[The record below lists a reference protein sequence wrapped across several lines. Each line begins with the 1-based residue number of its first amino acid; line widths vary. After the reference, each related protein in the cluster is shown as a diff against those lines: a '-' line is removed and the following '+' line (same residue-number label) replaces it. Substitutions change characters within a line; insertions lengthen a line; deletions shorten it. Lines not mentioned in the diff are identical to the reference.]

1 MPESDETKNLIE
13 NYQKTINDLEEVTKF
28 KIDQASHAILL
39 TASDNVDPETL
50 NFSFSNGDSNVYF
63 CIWANLSHNTRITGF
78 SFPIQNFSFQMP
90 RPLTLAHFNLRC
102 LFTKHDFYTHKSK
115 TFACRVKPDKF
126 DFEPVPEIKTE
137 EKKENEENENDN
149 AEDMNDLP
157 AELKL
162 LMEKS
167 ITSNHGEDEKPEEK
181 TQQMPKIEEEKTV
194 EETKNTMSPEELA
207 ILQELSDNFVIDLRN
222 YLPAGPILHIGLYGI
237 PPQPKKIKH
246 MVLTQSL
253 TFIFRFLILNLI

>member
-1 MPESDETKNLIE
+1 MPESDESKSLIE
-13 NYQKTINDLEEVTKF
+13 KYQKTINDLEEVTKF

-50 NFSFSNGDSNVYF
+50 NFSFSNGDSNIYF

-78 SFPIQNFSFQMP
+78 NFPIQNFSFQMP

-126 DFEPVPEIKTE
+126 ELDPVPEIKTE
-137 EKKENEENENDN
+137 ENKENENQNEDDESN
-149 AEDMNDLP
+149 LSP
-157 AELKL
+157 QLKL
-162 LMEKS
+162 FMEKTDLS
-167 ITSNHGEDEKPEEK
+167 DHGKEEEEDKVEEQI
-181 TQQMPKIEEEKTV
+181 QQMPKIEEEETI
-194 EETKNTMSPEELA
+194 EENKNKISPEELA
-207 ILQELSDNFVIDLRN
+207 ILQELSDSFVIDLRN
-222 YLPAGPILHIGLYGI
+222 YLPTGPILHIGLFGI

-246 MVLTQSL
+246 MVLTQSWA
-253 TFIFRFLILNLI
+253 FISNFKI